1 MAQVEFTAI
10 FLTLFRRHRIEV
22 VPLKVRDGVDGGDG
36 GLREETREEV
46 NARLDALMRDSISV
60 LTLQMV
66 GVYGVEVDGV
76 GGGKGTEG
84 LPVRFSRRR

>member
-1 MAQVEFTAI
+1 
-10 FLTLFRRHRIEV
+10 
-22 VPLKVRDGVDGGDG
+22 
-36 GLREETREEV
+36 LREETREEV

-66 GVYGVEVDGV
+66 GVYDV
-76 GGGKGTEG
+76 GTGDDERGEGGKG

>member
-22 VPLKVRDGVDGGDG
+22 VPLRVRDGVDGGG
-36 GLREETREEV
+36 GLRDETRDEV
-46 NARLDALMRDSISV
+46 DARLDALMRDSISV

-66 GVYGVEVDGV
+66 GVYDV
-76 GGGKGTEG
+76 GTGDDERGEGGKG

>member
-22 VPLKVRDGVDGGDG
+22 MPLKVENGIDGDG
-36 GLREETREEV
+36 GLRDETREEV
-46 NARLDALMRDSISV
+46 NARLDCLMRDSISV

-66 GVYGVEVDGV
+66 GVYDVGTGDGER
-76 GGGKGTEG
+76 GEGGKG